1 MLLFLL
7 TTKPSVTIN
16 TIFYLFS
23 TVFGFKIL
31 GFPARIEDNAYARN
45 AYYFNLCFVFDAW
58 ARSVHYEP
66 VIKKLTDYL
75 VKFNSFTR
83 LWIENSLTIV

>member
-1 MLLFLL
+1 MDFFRCSLIYF
-7 TTKPSVTIN
+7 
-16 TIFYLFS
+16 IFCS

-58 ARSVHYEP
+58 ARSVHYES

-75 VKFNSFTR
+75 VSYYSKVSDYV
-83 LWIENSLTIV
+83 SKKMKTISP